1 MGTVWLLA
9 QMIEEFGLD
18 SDATT
23 IDQARKLV
31 EIHEPDGKS
40 DAHQQVEHGLLSVL
54 GGYRTLG
61 RLYRGIIAPQIR
73 QYVLLGDA
81 AAQTD
86 NRVYGAA
93 SGNPPDDRWVFTE
106 ENPDRELNVVAG
118 LAAAARVLRDYNP
131 DLAAE
136 ALQAARA
143 IFEQAID
150 KTGQSKSRVF
160 ALSELIQTTGDPQLI
175 ARLIELQ
182 DRIVADIA
190 TVGWSLAKVMPLI
203 EDSDFRNRIAAAVRA
218 YQLELH
224 AQSKE
229 TPYGVPYRPYIWG
242 AGWGIQE
249 FGVRQYFFHKG
260 WPESSG
266 TEFFENA
273 LHFVLGVH
281 PGENTMS
288 FASGVGSMSATVAY
302 GVNRADWSYIPGGVI
317 SGTALIRPDLPELKI
332 WPYFWQQTEYVI
344 GGGGSNYMFLVL
356 AVDQLYRRR

>member
-1 MGTVWLLA
+1 LLA
-9 QMIEEFGLD
+9 QMIEEFDLD
-18 SDATT
+18 HDATL

-54 GGYRTLG
+54 GGYRSLG
-61 RLYRGIIAPQIR
+61 RLYRGIIVPQVR

-81 AAQTD
+81 AVQTD
-86 NRVYGAA
+86 NRVYDAA
-93 SGNPPDDRWVFTE
+93 SQNPPDDRWVFTE
-106 ENPDRELNVVAG
+106 ENPDRELNAVAG

-136 ALQAARA
+136 ALHAAGA

-150 KTGQSKSRVF
+150 KTDKPASRIF
-160 ALSELIQTTGDPQLI
+160 ALSELIQTTADPELI
-175 ARLIELQ
+175 TRLLALQ
-182 DRIVADIA
+182 DTVVAEIGS
-190 TVGWSLAKVMPLI
+190 VGWALAKVMPLI
-203 EDSDFRNRIAAAVRA
+203 EDGDFHASVQAAVRN
-218 YQLELH
+218 YQRALA

-229 TPYGVPYRPYIWG
+229 TPYGVPYRPHIWG

-249 FGVRQYFFHKG
+249 FGVKQYFFNKA

-266 TEFFENA
+266 TDFVENA

-288 FASGVGSMSATVAY
+288 FASGVGSKSATVAY

-344 GGGGSNYMFLVL
+344 GGGGTNYMFLVL
-356 AVDQLYRRR
+356 AVDRLHRQH